1 MRFPRQAGAI
11 LASLFALASVA
22 ERSFFPTRYVST
34 RRPRK
39 WASLISPALIVP
51 SPAGSGHRRSGRSRV
66 AQGAKSRS
74 VENGAAFSTVDC
86 VARGALTPAL
96 SQGEREPSE
105 QAVICIGPGKIAIS
119 RRASVRRSDRS
130 RGLRAVAW
138 KTAQPFPLWI
148 AWARGAL
155 TPALSQEEREPSAQ
169 AVICIGPG
177 KLAISRRASVRRSDR
192 SRGLRAV
199 AWKTA
204 QPFPLWTAWQE
215 APSPQ
220 PSPKGRGS
228 HPSRRSFAS
237 ALARSRSAVVPP
249 SVGATV
255 AGG

>member
-148 AWARGAL
+148 AWR
-155 TPALSQEEREPSAQ
+155 
-169 AVICIGPG
+169 
-177 KLAISRRASVRRSDR
+177 
-192 SRGLRAV
+192 
-199 AWKTA
+199 
-204 QPFPLWTAWQE
+204 E

-220 PSPKGRGS
+220 PSPKRRGS
-228 HPSRRSFAS
+228 HPRRRSSAS
-237 ALARSRSAVVPP
+237 APASSRSAVVPP

-255 AGG
+255 AGVSEP